1 MDQSLIQLIID
12 LEKDLSFFRE
22 HLEIK
27 TEEEW
32 SLLSKN
38 EKYKLW
44 NAYPL
49 EKKMKCLEIS
59 KVKNNIKK
67 ESVLTESVSVSVPD
81 VREYINCISSDE
93 EEESIII
100 NNSDLYS
107 YEKNHDMDIDN
118 QDEICSW
125 SNVSQ
130 NDLEENIKLNLDNFN
145 NHFQVNSPLNNAY
158 DNSGINVFEK
168 LTKQIPIDNKSST
181 DDNNLQRLRQEGEL
195 LVSSQVDKSE
205 NEEFIRCNICD
216 ENIVK
221 DNDNTCEFCKDTITE
236 NININNEEIS
246 KLQNQVKVL
255 QNYISTLEF
264 DRFKNMTY
272 DHRL

>member
-27 TEEEW
+27 SEEEW

-49 EKKMKCLEIS
+49 EKKMKCLEIA
-59 KVKNNIKK
+59 KAKKNIKK
-67 ESVLTESVSVSVPD
+67 EPVLTKSVSVSVPD
-81 VREYINCISSDE
+81 VRQYINCVSSD
-93 EEESIII
+93 
-100 NNSDLYS
+100 D
-107 YEKNHDMDIDN
+107 EKNNDMDIDE

-125 SNVSQ
+125 SNVSH
-130 NDLEENIKLNLDNFN
+130 NDLEENITLNLDNFN
-145 NHFQVNSPLNNAY
+145 NHFQASSHLNNAS
-158 DNSGINVFEK
+158 DINVIEK
-168 LTKQIPIDNKSST
+168 LIKQTPRDKSST
-181 DDNNLQRLRQEGEL
+181 DDNLQRLRQEGEL
-195 LVSSQVDKSE
+195 LVSSLVDKSE
-205 NEEFIRCNICD
+205 DQDFIRCDICD

-221 DNDNTCEFCKDTITE
+221 DNGNTCEFCKDTITE
-236 NININNEEIS
+236 NININNNEEII
-246 KLQNQVKVL
+246 KLHNQLIVL
-255 QNYISTLEF
+255 QNYISTLEH